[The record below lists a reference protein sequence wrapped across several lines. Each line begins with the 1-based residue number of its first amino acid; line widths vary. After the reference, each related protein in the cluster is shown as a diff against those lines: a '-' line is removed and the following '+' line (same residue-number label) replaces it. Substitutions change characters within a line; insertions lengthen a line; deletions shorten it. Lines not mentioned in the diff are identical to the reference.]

1 MSKKNIEIPRQ
12 DRATSNTPQGSGEV
26 IKKYR
31 VKNNL
36 SRPELAKMMDI
47 SRNTLMNWE
56 NNKSCP
62 DTRYVRELCQ
72 ILGIPLYELFGLP
85 APELPIS
92 QENTILSLY
101 RKLNP
106 SNRKLARRIL
116 SDMVE
121 AETDARDAH
130 LRKEYMFIPLQSTPA
145 AAGIGC
151 PEVQTPPE
159 PYFTRKSRRSACAD
173 TIIMV
178 SGASMEPKYH
188 DGDLVYLKYTQDV
201 EDGDDV
207 VCVYHEGF
215 IIKRMHDRKL
225 FSLNESLPFGENHE
239 YDDIQVVGRV
249 VGIVEDEDQPDPDDI
264 PVLMQ
269 LFAKEI
275 REFESVYEME

>member
-1 MSKKNIEIPRQ
+1 MKKDKIGC
-12 DRATSNTPQGSGEV
+12 PQEGYLTSGEV

-31 VKNNL
+31 LKNNL
-36 SRPELAKMMDI
+36 SRPELAKMMDL

-56 NNKSCP
+56 NDKSCP
-62 DTRYVRELCQ
+62 DTKYVRELVQ
-72 ILGIPLYELFGLP
+72 ILGIPLYELFGIP
-85 APELPIS
+85 SPELPS
-92 QENTILSLY
+92 RQEDVVLSLY
-101 RKLNP
+101 RRLSP
-106 SNRKLARRIL
+106 TNRKLARQIL
-116 SDMVE
+116 NNMVE
-121 AETDARDAH
+121 AETDARDAF

-151 PEVQTPPE
+151 PEGQTPPE
-159 PYFTRKSRRSACAD
+159 PYFTRRSRRSTDAD

-225 FSLNESLPFGENHE
+225 FSLNESLPFGDKHE

-249 VGIVEDEDQPDPDDI
+249 IGIVDDEDQPDPDDV
-264 PVLMQ
+264 PVLRQ
-269 LFAKEI
+269 LFAQEI
-275 REFESVYEME
+275 REFETAYEME

>member
-1 MSKKNIEIPRQ
+1 MRKDK
-12 DRATSNTPQGSGEV
+12 TGCPQEGYLTSGEV

-31 VKNNL
+31 LKNNL
-36 SRPELAKMMDI
+36 SRPELAKLMDL
-47 SRNTLMNWE
+47 SRNSLMNWE
-56 NNKSCP
+56 YDKSCP
-62 DTRYVRELCQ
+62 DTKYVRELVQ
-72 ILGIPLYELFGLP
+72 ILGIPLYELFGIP
-85 APELPIS
+85 SPELPTR
-92 QENTILSLY
+92 QEDVVLSLY
-101 RKLNP
+101 RRLNP
-106 SNRKLARRIL
+106 TNRKLARQIL
-116 SDMVE
+116 NNMVE
-121 AETDARDAH
+121 AETDARDAF

-151 PEVQTPPE
+151 PEGQTPPE
-159 PYFTRKSRRSACAD
+159 PYFTRRSRRSTDAD

-225 FSLNESLPFGENHE
+225 FSLNESLPFGDKHE

-249 VGIVEDEDQPDPDDI
+249 IGIVDDEDQPDPDDV
-264 PVLMQ
+264 PVLRQ
-269 LFAKEI
+269 LFAQEI
-275 REFESVYEME
+275 REFETAYEME